1 MNRLLTGLAR
11 LRGPISP
18 WILMD
23 SYEKFQPGFQDEE
36 KVDDSGDEL
45 EKEST
50 QLAETHK
57 L

>member
-1 MNRLLTGLAR
+1 MNRWLTGLAR
-11 LRGPISP
+11 LPG
-18 WILMD
+18 
-23 SYEKFQPGFQDEE
+23 PGFPDEE

>member
-11 LRGPISP
+11 LPGPISP
-18 WILMD
+18 WILMRNF
-23 SYEKFQPGFQDEE
+23 SLVSEMK
-36 KVDDSGDEL
+36 KKSTISGDEL
-45 EKEST
+45 EKENT